1 MSSDPAM
8 AQMEVRTTYYPAG
21 GGAYSGVNVIY
32 RTPGADVP
40 VFNVGP
46 EFEAEAGKIVAP
58 MRLDTIGSDTF
69 VNTPV
74 GATDFSSA
82 SADYRINVTAAGG
95 YYLWTRVAATSGTD
109 DSLFVTLYDPGGAPV
124 PFGFGSQAQFRLE
137 AANPAYGYAGF
148 SWTRVGH
155 WNPYVTPAEAMNP
168 IVYNLVPGVYFL
180 RIQPRELGTKL
191 DKLRVERLCPDAD
204 GDGYTVCAGDC
215 DDANPN
221 VNPGHAEV
229 CTTPVD
235 DNCNGYVNEGCSGGG
250 SSVLRK
256 TEM

>member
-1 MSSDPAM
+1 
-8 AQMEVRTTYYPAG
+8 
-21 GGAYSGVNVIY
+21 
-32 RTPGADVP
+32 
-40 VFNVGP
+40 
-46 EFEAEAGKIVAP
+46 
-58 MRLDTIGSDTF
+58 
-69 VNTPV
+69 
-74 GATDFSSA
+74 
-82 SADYRINVTAAGG
+82 
-95 YYLWTRVAATSGTD
+95 
-109 DSLFVTLYDPGGAPV
+109 
-124 PFGFGSQAQFRLE
+124 
-137 AANPAYGYAGF
+137 
-148 SWTRVGH
+148 
-155 WNPYVTPAEAMNP
+155 
-168 IVYNLVPGVYFL
+168 VPGVYFL